1 MPYLLYYTSLR
12 IAIVNRKKGKKLAF
26 CDRLWYNTVIT
37 RKGAV
42 HVKIAIATENPDAL
56 KQIGDFLRRYYDIHN
71 IPAEIA
77 QFSDPTSLVQ
87 SIRDKVYSMI
97 ILDMEGSG
105 VALTYRIRA
114 LLPHAPV
121 LLLRRWEN
129 GGIDCIYIHP
139 RHFVL
144 NELSERSFMQL
155 MDSVRGLLY
164 STPECTLVVNTV
176 QNLDRIV
183 PLTDIIYAES
193 MGHRVFLHLTSGEAL
208 ELQGPIR
215 MLADRLSGYAEFLFP
230 HRSYIVNAFYVSCIT
245 PTALYLRTP
254 HMTIP
259 IARGKLESVKEAYD
273 AYFRAFGRDTN
284 IHNPSALT

>member
-1 MPYLLYYTSLR
+1 M
-12 IAIVNRKKGKKLAF
+12 
-26 CDRLWYNTVIT
+26 
-37 RKGAV
+37 
-42 HVKIAIATENPDAL
+42 KIAIATENPDCL
-56 KQIGDFLRRYYDIHN
+56 NLIGNYLRRYYDIHN
-71 IPAEIA
+71 IPAEIE
-77 QFSDPTSLVQ
+77 QFSDPASLMQ
-87 SIRDKVYSMI
+87 SISDKVYSLI
-97 ILDMEGSG
+97 ILDMQYMKESG
-105 VALTYRIRA
+105 VELTYRIRA

-121 LLLRRWEN
+121 LLMRRWEN
-129 GGIDCIYIHP
+129 GSIECVYIHP

-164 STPECTLVVNTV
+164 SNPECTLLVNTV

-208 ELQGPIR
+208 EMQGPIR
-215 MLADRLSGYAEFLFP
+215 VLADRLSGYAEFLFP
-230 HRSYIVNAFYVSCIT
+230 HRSFIVNAFYVSCIT

-254 HMTIP
+254 HTTIP

-284 IHNPSALT
+284 IHSQSSLA